1 VAQVPW
7 KTKRVLDESFGIRR
21 KTYHDMSIFWKIK
34 FALRNT
40 SIYNSNFLM
49 IPGVWGAFLAIKVET
64 KYLHEQNDVQ
74 KYLEKTEAS
83 L

>member
-1 VAQVPW
+1 
-7 KTKRVLDESFGIRR
+7 
-21 KTYHDMSIFWKIK
+21 
-34 FALRNT
+34 
-40 SIYNSNFLM
+40 M